1 MNKSMLIGVAAGVAI
16 ATAGGVVA
24 GYQLF
29 GKAPEPGSLAS
40 TGIEADE
47 ATGSALVVEHEPV
60 TPARPAVQATPAP
73 QPARATQAAVTP
85 APAPAAVQE
94 ECWDEEV
101 VVQADRVDEHAIA
114 GTAIGAVVGGAVAR
128 DVGDRDL
135 TTAVGA
141 AAGAVIGRRIQRR
154 IQDNREEQRTVTT
167 IERRCAPVGS
177 R

>member
-1 MNKSMLIGVAAGVAI
+1 MNKSMLIGMTAGIAI

-29 GKAPEPGSLAS
+29 GKAPEQPAIAAAGV
-40 TGIEADE
+40 EVEE
-47 ATGSALVVEHEPV
+47 ATGSALVIDPEPIA
-60 TPARPAVQATPAP
+60 PARTTQSAPSPAAMTANPA
-73 QPARATQAAVTP
+73 AAQ
-85 APAPAAVQE
+85 APAQTAALE

-101 VVQADRVDEHAIA
+101 VVQEGRRDEHAIA

-141 AAGAVIGRRIQRR
+141 AAGAVIGRRVQRR
-154 IQDNREEQRTVTT
+154 IQDNRDEQRTTT
-167 IERRCAPVGS
+167 VIEQRCAPAGT